1 MNEEV
6 KSVIEA
12 ASCEDGGLV
21 HISNVMDRYQCHK
34 QVQAAVIV
42 AADYDQELG
51 ALLTIACPSEP
62 SLELPYLAPED
73 MLARYKPEAG
83 DYLVLYADGYVS
95 ISPKLAF
102 EQGYTTLGTDVTA
115 IAKKCHEMNRAYCQ
129 AMGDDSQLPWTEAPE
144 WQRQSAVNGVLFHI
158 EHPEAG
164 PDASHNSW
172 MDEKLADGWEYGP
185 IKDPEL
191 KRHPCIVPFTSLPK
205 EQQAKD
211 SLFKAVVDLEL
222 GRI

>member
-1 MNEEV
+1 MSEEL

-12 ASCEDGGLV
+12 ANCEDGGLV

-34 QVQAAVIV
+34 QVQAAVIKV
-42 AADYDQELG
+42 VEDADSG
-51 ALLTIACPSEP
+51 VSLTIACPSDNA
-62 SLELPYLAPED
+62 LELPYLADPD
-73 MLARYKPEAG
+73 MVARYRPVPG
-83 DYLVLYADGYVS
+83 DYLVMYSDDYVS
-95 ISPKLAF
+95 ISPKAAF
-102 EQGYTTLGTDVTA
+102 EQGYTMLGADVAA
-115 IAKKCHEMNRAYCQ
+115 IAKKCHEMNRAYCG
-129 AMGDDSQLPWTEAPE
+129 ALGDDSQLPWDEAPE

-158 EHPEAG
+158 DHQEAG
-164 PDASHNSW
+164 PDASHNRW

-191 KRHPCIVPFTSLPK
+191 KQHPCIVPFSSLPK